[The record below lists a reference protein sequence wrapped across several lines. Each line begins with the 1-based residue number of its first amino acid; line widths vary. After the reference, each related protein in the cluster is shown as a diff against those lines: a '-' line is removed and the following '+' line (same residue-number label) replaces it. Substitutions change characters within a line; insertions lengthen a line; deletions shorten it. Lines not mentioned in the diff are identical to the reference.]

1 MMIVFALSIHLFARM
16 TLAQVRNFG
25 KRKVN
30 AFSFS
35 EKSAKSAKLG
45 VSAFAEGL
53 GQFSSLAG
61 RDACPLNHLCLC
73 LQ

>member
-1 MMIVFALSIHLFARM
+1 MIVFALSIHLFARM

-35 EKSAKSAKLG
+35 EKSAKLG

-61 RDACPLNHLCLC
+61 MLTQTIARCFTREKG
-73 LQ
+73 